1 LPRQP
6 SVSTSILGVEGPF
19 HYDLDLSPDWGW
31 GCREQEKICHPQREE
46 YAMFKQLFRNALS
59 GAAAVI
65 LLTAAYTGHVSAQTV
80 AISTLPP
87 GAINNVQAAA
97 IAKAVQENSD
107 LQMRLITFNSP
118 AAIIGAAQNKQAE
131 FAYTSNE
138 EAGDAFNGTNEYQGK
153 AMKDLRIAFT
163 VFPFR
168 VGIIVRNNSDIK
180 TVADLKGK
188 RVGTEWTG
196 FRQGIALWN
205 GLLGNAG
212 LSLKDVD
219 PVPTTDLLRAADD
232 FKAGKSDAFMFAVG
246 GPKVAEAH
254 ASIEGGVR
262 FLDMDDA
269 PKGLEGMQA
278 VRKEYHVA
286 MQQPAP
292 NLAGVLKPTKLMQYY
307 IVVLTNKD
315 ASDDLVY
322 KVVKT
327 AHANKAAMV
336 AGHPSFNGF
345 TQDGMAVQQHRLD
358 YHPAAIKFFKEVGV
372 WKGK

>member
-1 LPRQP
+1 MLKTFTKGAICA
-6 SVSTSILGVEGPF
+6 VS
-19 HYDLDLSPDWGW
+19 
-31 GCREQEKICHPQREE
+31 
-46 YAMFKQLFRNALS
+46 ALLIVS
-59 GAAAVI
+59 AAQQA
-65 LLTAAYTGHVSAQTV
+65 HAQTV

-118 AAIIGAAQNKQAE
+118 AAIIAAVQNKQAE

-138 EAGDAFNGTNEYQGK
+138 EAGDSLNGTNEYK
-153 AMKDLRIAFT
+153 AAMKDLRVAFT

-168 VGIIVRNNSDIK
+168 VGIIVRNNSEIK

-188 RVGTEWTG
+188 RIGSEWTG
-196 FRQGIALWN
+196 FRQGIALWD
-205 GLLGNAG
+205 GLLANAG
-212 LSLKDVD
+212 LILKDAD

-232 FKAGKSDAFMFAVG
+232 FKSGKSDAFMFAVG

-262 FLDMDDA
+262 FLNMDPSPEA
-269 PKGLEGMQA
+269 VKRMQA
-278 VRKEYHVA
+278 VRHEYHVA
-286 MQQPAP
+286 PQQPAP
-292 NLAGVLKPTKLMQYY
+292 HLAGVIGPTNLMQYY
-307 IVVLTNKD
+307 IVVLTNKN
-315 ASDDLVY
+315 AKDDLVY
-322 KVVKT
+322 KMVKT

-336 AGHPSFNGF
+336 AGHPSFNAF
-345 TQDGMAVQQHRLD
+345 TQAGMAVPHDRLE
-358 YHPAAIKFFKEVGV
+358 YHPGAIKFYKEAGI

>member
-1 LPRQP
+1 MIKYLLR
-6 SVSTSILGVEGPF
+6 G
-19 HYDLDLSPDWGW
+19 
-31 GCREQEKICHPQREE
+31 
-46 YAMFKQLFRNALS
+46 ALA
-59 GAAAVI
+59 GAAAAM
-65 LLTAAYTGHVSAQTV
+65 LLAVWGASQVSAQTV

-107 LQMRLITFNSP
+107 LQMRLVTFNSP

-138 EAGDAFNGTNEYQGK
+138 ESGDAFNGTNEYKGK
-153 AMKDLRIAFT
+153 AMKDLRVAFT

-180 TVADLKGK
+180 KVSDLKGK
-188 RVGTEWTG
+188 RIGTEWSG
-196 FRQGIALWN
+196 FRQGIALWD

-246 GPKVAEAH
+246 GPKVAEAN

-262 FLDMDDA
+262 FLPMDES
-269 PKGLEGMQA
+269 PKALAGMQA
-278 VRKEYHVA
+278 VRAEYHVA
-286 MQQPAP
+286 LQQPAP
-292 NLAGVLKPTKLMQYY
+292 NLAGIIGPTNLMQYY
-307 IVVLTNKD
+307 IVVLTNKN
-315 ASDDLVY
+315 APDDLVY
-322 KVVKT
+322 KVAKT
-327 AHANKAAMV
+327 AHGNKAALV

-345 TQDGMAVQQHRLD
+345 TQAGMAVQHDRLE
-358 YHPAAIKFFKEVGV
+358 YHPGAIKFFKEAGI

>member
-1 LPRQP
+1 MIEKLY
-6 SVSTSILGVEGPF
+6 TSLLV
-19 HYDLDLSPDWGW
+19 
-31 GCREQEKICHPQREE
+31 CTV
-46 YAMFKQLFRNALS
+46 ALLTGI
-59 GAAAVI
+59 GAA
-65 LLTAAYTGHVSAQTV
+65 SAQTV

-97 IAKAVQENSD
+97 IAKAVQEHSD

-118 AAIIGAAQNKQAE
+118 AAIIAAAATKQAE

-138 EAGDAFNGTNEYQGK
+138 EVSDAFKGVREYQGK
-153 AMKDLRIAFT
+153 AMRDLRVAFT

-188 RVGTEWTG
+188 RIGTGWTG
-196 FRQGIALWN
+196 FRQGIALWD

-212 LSLKDVD
+212 LSLKDVS

-232 FKAGKSDAFMFAVG
+232 FKAGRSDAFMFAVG

-254 ASIEGGVR
+254 AAIEGGVR
-262 FLDMDDA
+262 FLNMDPS
-269 PKGLEGMQA
+269 PKAVESMQK
-278 VRKEYHVA
+278 VRDEYHVA
-286 MQQPAP
+286 LQQPAP
-292 NLAGVLKPTKLMQYY
+292 HLAGVIGPTNLMEYY
-307 IVVLTNKD
+307 IVLMTNKD
-315 ASDDLVY
+315 TPDDLVY

-327 AHANKAAMV
+327 AYANKAALV
-336 AGHPSFNGF
+336 AGHPSFNAF
-345 TQDGMAVQQHRLD
+345 TQAGMAVPHDRLE
-358 YHPAAIKFFKEVGV
+358 YHPGAIKFFKEIGI

>member
-1 LPRQP
+1 MIHRM
-6 SVSTSILGVEGPF
+6 LG
-19 HYDLDLSPDWGW
+19 
-31 GCREQEKICHPQREE
+31 
-46 YAMFKQLFRNALS
+46 AT
-59 GAAAVI
+59 AAA
-65 LLTAAYTGHVSAQTV
+65 LLTVLGAGQVSAQTV

-107 LQMRLITFNSP
+107 LQMRLVTFNSP

-138 EAGDAFNGTNEYQGK
+138 EAGDAFNGTNEYSGK
-153 AMKDLRIAFT
+153 AMKDLRVAFT

-188 RVGTEWTG
+188 RIGTEWTG

-262 FLDMDDA
+262 FLNMDDSA
-269 PKGLEGMQA
+269 TGLRGMQE

-286 MQQPAP
+286 MQNPAP
-292 NLAGVLKPTKLMQYY
+292 NLAGIIGPTKLMQYY
-307 IVVLTNKD
+307 IVVLTHKD
-315 ASDDLVY
+315 AKDDLVY

-327 AHANKAAMV
+327 AHANKPALV

-345 TQDGMAVQQHRLD
+345 TPEGMAVREAHRLD
-358 YHPAAIKFFKEVGV
+358 YHPAAIKFFKEVGI
-372 WKGK
+372 WKDK

>member
-1 LPRQP
+1 MLKAITKGAICA
-6 SVSTSILGVEGPF
+6 VS
-19 HYDLDLSPDWGW
+19 
-31 GCREQEKICHPQREE
+31 
-46 YAMFKQLFRNALS
+46 ALLIVS
-59 GAAAVI
+59 AAQQAN
-65 LLTAAYTGHVSAQTV
+65 AQTV

-118 AAIIGAAQNKQAE
+118 AAIIAAVQNKQAE

-138 EAGDAFNGTNEYQGK
+138 EAGDSFNGTNEYKGK
-153 AMKDLRIAFT
+153 AMKDLRVAFT
-163 VFPFR
+163 VFPFK
-168 VGIIVRNNSDIK
+168 VGIIVRNKSDIK
-180 TVADLKGK
+180 TVADMKGK

-196 FRQGIALWN
+196 FRQGIALWD

-262 FLDMDDA
+262 FLNMDPSPEA
-269 PKGLEGMQA
+269 VKRMQA
-278 VRKEYHVA
+278 VRHEYHVA
-286 MQQPAP
+286 PQQPAP
-292 NLAGVLKPTKLMQYY
+292 HLAGVIGPTNLMQYY

-315 ASDDLVY
+315 AKDDLVY
-322 KVVKT
+322 KMVKT

-336 AGHPSFNGF
+336 AGHPSFNAF
-345 TQDGMAVQQHRLD
+345 TQAGMAVPHDRLE
-358 YHPAAIKFFKEVGV
+358 YHPGAIKFYKEAGI

>member
-1 LPRQP
+1 MLQKFIRGALYAGAAIAF
-6 SVSTSILGVEGPF
+6 SVSGVGQ
-19 HYDLDLSPDWGW
+19 G
-31 GCREQEKICHPQREE
+31 I
-46 YAMFKQLFRNALS
+46 
-59 GAAAVI
+59 
-65 LLTAAYTGHVSAQTV
+65 AQTV

-87 GAINNVQAAA
+87 GAINNVQASA

-118 AAIIGAAQNKQAE
+118 AAIIAAAQNKQAE

-138 EAGDAFNGTNEYQGK
+138 EAGDAFNGTNEYAGK
-153 AMKDLRIAFT
+153 AMKDLRVAFT

-168 VGIIVRNNSDIK
+168 VGIIVRNNSDIM

-188 RVGTEWTG
+188 RIGTEWTG

-212 LSLKDVD
+212 LSLKDVN

-262 FLDMDDA
+262 FLNMDDS
-269 PKGLEGMQA
+269 PKGLDGMKT
-278 VRKEYHVA
+278 VRAEYHVA
-286 MQQPAP
+286 TQNPAP
-292 NLAGVLKPTKLMQYY
+292 NLAGIIGPTKLMQYY
-307 IVVLTNKD
+307 IVVLTHKD

-345 TQDGMAVQQHRLD
+345 TPEGMAVNGVHRID
-358 YHPAAIKFFKEVGV
+358 YHPAAIKFYKEAGI
-372 WKGK
+372 WKGN

>member
-1 LPRQP
+1 MTKGPIKGRFASAILA
-6 SVSTSILGVEGPF
+6 VSLAAWGI
-19 HYDLDLSPDWGW
+19 SP
-31 GCREQEKICHPQREE
+31 
-46 YAMFKQLFRNALS
+46 
-59 GAAAVI
+59 AV
-65 LLTAAYTGHVSAQTV
+65 AQTV

-107 LQMRLITFNSP
+107 LQMRLVTFNSP
-118 AAIIGAAQNKQAE
+118 AAINSAVQNRQAE

-138 EAGDAFNGTNEYQGK
+138 EAGDAYNGTNEYKGK
-153 AMKDLRIAFT
+153 AMKDLRVAFT

-180 TVADLKGK
+180 TVADMKGR

-196 FRQGIALWN
+196 FRQGIALWD

-262 FLDMDDA
+262 FLNLEDS
-269 PKGLEGMQA
+269 PKALAGMKA
-278 VRKEYHVA
+278 VRQEYHVA
-286 MQQPAP
+286 PQQPAP
-292 NLAGVLKPTKLMQYY
+292 HLAGVIGPTNLMQYY
-307 IVVLTNKD
+307 IVVMTHKD
-315 ASDDLVY
+315 AKDDLVH

-327 AHANKAAMV
+327 AHANKAALI
-336 AGHPSFNGF
+336 AGHPSFNNF
-345 TQDGMAVQQHRLD
+345 TPEGMAVQHERME
-358 YHPAAIKFFKEVGV
+358 YHPAAIKFYKEKGV
-372 WKGK
+372 WKGN

>member
-1 LPRQP
+1 M
-6 SVSTSILGVEGPF
+6 SIIKKRA
-19 HYDLDLSPDWGW
+19 SAWT
-31 GCREQEKICHPQREE
+31 
-46 YAMFKQLFRNALS
+46 
-59 GAAAVI
+59 AAAVLGSALGI
-65 LLTAAYTGHVSAQTV
+65 GGAAAQTV

-97 IAKAVQENSD
+97 IAKSVQENSD

-118 AAIIGAAQNKQAE
+118 AAIIGAAQNKQSE

-138 EAGDAFNGTNEYQGK
+138 EASDAFKGTNEYAGK
-153 AMKDLRIAFT
+153 AMQDLRVAFT

-180 TVADLKGK
+180 TVVDLKGK

-212 LSLKDVD
+212 LSLNDVS

-232 FKAGKSDAFMFAVG
+232 FKAGRSDAFMFAVG

-262 FLDMDDA
+262 FLPLEDS
-269 PKGLEGMQA
+269 PKALAGMQA
-278 VRKEYHVA
+278 VRNEYHVA
-286 MQQPAP
+286 LQQPAP
-292 NLAGVLKPTKLMQYY
+292 HLAGVIGPTKLMEYY
-307 IVVLTNKD
+307 IVLMTNKN
-315 ASDDLVY
+315 APDDLVY

-327 AHANKAAMV
+327 AYENKAALV
-336 AGHPSFNGF
+336 AGHPSFNAF
-345 TQDGMAVQQHRLD
+345 TQPGMAVSHERLE
-358 YHPAAIKFFKEVGV
+358 YHPGAIKFFKEIGI